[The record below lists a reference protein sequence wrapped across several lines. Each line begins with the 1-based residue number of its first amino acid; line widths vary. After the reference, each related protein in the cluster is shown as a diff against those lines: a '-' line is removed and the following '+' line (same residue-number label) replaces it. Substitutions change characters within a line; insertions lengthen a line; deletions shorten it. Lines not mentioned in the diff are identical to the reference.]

1 MTSRT
6 ASRLSRILAMLPWV
20 IAHPGAK
27 VDEVRERFGYT
38 SGLQLAEDL
47 AIVFVCGLPGYGPGD
62 LMVAEIDDDEVYVDA
77 ADYFAN
83 APRLAPAEALALLAS
98 GIAVVGSGQA
108 SAALASAVDKLSSAL
123 LPEGTGVID
132 VDLAGEPELVALLRE
147 AAATNS
153 VVKITHTS
161 LSRDQTTMREVEP
174 WSVFSSMGN
183 WYLSGH
189 CRMAGAERSF
199 RVDRIREAEPTGE
212 HFEPPKAL
220 PPRAIRYTPS
230 VEDVICRIALTPLAR
245 WVLDYYPVDIV
256 SDGPEGTVVDFSAGD
271 PLVAARLLLRL
282 GPQGHLVDGPEVA
295 EALASLQARI
305 LSVYRD

>member
-6 ASRLSRILAMLPWV
+6 ASRLSRILALLPWV

-27 VDEVRERFGYT
+27 VDEVCERFGYT
-38 SGLQLAEDL
+38 RAQLAEDL

-62 LMVAEIDDDEVYVDA
+62 LMVAEIDDDEVFVDT

-108 SAALASAVDKLSSAL
+108 SPALASAVEKLSGAL

-132 VDLAGEPELVALLRE
+132 VDLAGEPELVAILRG

-153 VVKITHTS
+153 VVEITHTS
-161 LSRDQTTMREVEP
+161 LSRDQTTVREVEP

-183 WYLSGH
+183 WYLAGH

-199 RVDRIREAEPTGE
+199 RVDRIRKAERTGA

-230 VEDVICRIALTPLAR
+230 VEDVRCRIALTPAAR

-256 SDGPEGTVVDFSAGD
+256 SDGPEETVVEFSAGD

-282 GPQGHLVDGPEVA
+282 GPQGRLIDGPEVA
-295 EALASLQARI
+295 EALTSLRARI

>member
-27 VDEVRERFGYT
+27 VDEVCERFGYT
-38 SGLQLAEDL
+38 RAQLAEDL

-62 LMVAEIDDDEVYVDA
+62 LMVAEIDDDEVFVDT

-108 SAALASAVDKLSSAL
+108 STALASAVDKLSRAL
-123 LPEGTGVID
+123 LPDGTGVID
-132 VDLAGEPELVALLRE
+132 VDLAGEPELVAILRD
-147 AAATNS
+147 AAATSS
-153 VVKITHTS
+153 VVEITYTS
-161 LSRDQTTMREVEP
+161 LSRDQTTVREVEP

-199 RVDRIREAEPTGE
+199 RVDRIRRAQTTGAR
-212 HFEPPKAL
+212 FEPPKAL

-230 VEDVICRIALTPLAR
+230 VEDVRCRIALTPAAR

-256 SDGPEGTVVDFSAGD
+256 SERPTETVVEFSAGD

-282 GPQGHLVDGPEVA
+282 GPQGRLIDGPEVA
-295 EALASLQARI
+295 EALTSLRARI

>member
-1 MTSRT
+1 
-6 ASRLSRILAMLPWV
+6 MLPWV

-27 VDEVRERFGYT
+27 VDDVCERFGYT
-38 SGLQLAEDL
+38 SSQLAEDL

-98 GIAVVGSGQA
+98 GFAVVGSGQA
-108 SAALASAVDKLSSAL
+108 NPALTSAVEKLSRAL
-123 LPEGTGVID
+123 LPEGTGIID

-147 AAATNS
+147 AAGSNS
-153 VVKITHTS
+153 VVEITYTS
-161 LSRDQTTMREVEP
+161 LSRDQTTVRQVEP

-199 RVDRIREAEPTGE
+199 RVDRIRKAEATGE
-212 HFEPPKAL
+212 HFAPPQGL

-230 VEDVICRIALTPLAR
+230 VEDVRCRIALTHLAR
-245 WVLDYYPVDIV
+245 WVLDYYPVDVI
-256 SDGPEGTVVDFSAGD
+256 SDEPDETVVEFSAGD

-282 GPQGHLVDGPEVA
+282 GPQGRLIDGPEVA
-295 EALASLQARI
+295 EALVSLRGRI